1 MYYCI
6 IKVIKVRKVNF
17 LLQDNEA
24 VEVQAAMG
32 SVGTEENVLKM
43 KEFTN

>member
-1 MYYCI
+1 M
-6 IKVIKVRKVNF
+6 KVRKVNF

-32 SVGTEENVLKM
+32 SFGTEENILKM